1 MNDHGEGHLAL
12 LGSFRL
18 TDCPEV
24 TAMWPSGGGRR
35 RVLSSGKSKAG
46 VTSNRRL
53 CSTYCTIKANYWQ
66 TRSIARPLCDSR
78 ATCNQSS
85 DIAVA
90 QRIGVVEI
98 VRTEMLDRTVS
109 NSTSEWLTSCCAM
122 LYISAAYAVMQCLSV
137 CLSVCLSRSWIL
149 SKRIIVPSTFFHRR
163 VAIPARIL

>member
-1 MNDHGEGHLAL
+1 
-12 LGSFRL
+12 
-18 TDCPEV
+18 
-24 TAMWPSGGGRR
+24 MWPSGGGRG

-137 CLSVCLSRSWIL
+137 RLSICLSVTFVDSVETNYRTFNIFSPSGSHTCTN
-149 SKRIIVPSTFFHRR
+149 IINKSDVIRCY
-163 VAIPARIL
+163 